1 MTSENKRQSPENYFL
16 DTVRKKA
23 EFLINYGSATGRN
36 SILSIGLLMFISVAG
51 FEISQISIN
60 KLKNFI
66 SKK

>member
-1 MTSENKRQSPENYFL
+1 MTIEKTGQNPENYFL
-16 DTVRKKA
+16 DTVKKKA

-36 SILSIGLLMFISVAG
+36 SILSVGLLMFLSVAG
-51 FEISQISIN
+51 FEVSQISIN